1 MTGEKLEKE
10 FYTREDVFKIAKELL
25 GKYLFSN
32 INGEIAGGIITETE
46 AYNGV
51 TDKAS
56 HAYNGRRTQR
66 TETMY
71 KEGGVSYVYFTY
83 GMHYL
88 FNVVTNKKDIPHA
101 VLIRGI
107 YPTHNVEL
115 MLKRRK
121 KGKPGKNLTDGPA
134 KLTMA
139 LGITKEQNGISLLG
153 NTIWI
158 EDAGLTIKDEDI
170 EITPR
175 IGVDYAGEDALL
187 PYRFVLKDSKI
198 KTL

>member
-1 MTGEKLEKE
+1 MTGKKLEKE
-10 FYTREDVFKIAKELL
+10 FYTSNDVVKIAKELL
-25 GKYLFSN
+25 GKYLFTN
-32 INGEIAGGIITETE
+32 INGEVTGGLITETE

-83 GMHYL
+83 GMHHL

-107 YPTHNVEL
+107 YPTHNVDL

-121 KGKPGKNLTDGPA
+121 KEKSGKNLTDGPA
-134 KLTMA
+134 KLTVA
-139 LGITKEQNGISLLG
+139 LGITKEQNGISLLD

-158 EDAGLTIKDEDI
+158 EDAGLIVKDENI

-175 IGVDYAGEDALL
+175 IGIDYAGKDALL
-187 PYRFVLKDSKI
+187 PYRFVLKDFKI
-198 KTL
+198 PEL